1 MGNNAAKTR
10 PLTSRMLEILMDCH
24 EKELMNLEP
33 SEADTVRFVTGLIDR
48 GMLSTKTYITNRNK
62 KIIAFYVTHTGRAYL
77 NKLSN

>member
-1 MGNNAAKTR
+1 MANNAVNTR

-24 EKELMNLEP
+24 ERELMNLEP
-33 SEADTVRFVTGLIDR
+33 CEAGTVHFVTGLIDR
-48 GMLSTKTYITNRNK
+48 GMLSTKTYVTNSNK